1 MADDLIKN
9 PTNFSRVGK
18 LLTIFGYGQL
28 APYNANALKMALN
41 PSNRDK
47 RMASGKTVR
56 DWYQERVADGQSFQ
70 QQLQDWSEMVN
81 YSPIAAGIRIIVEEC
96 LQTEAASPA
105 TLWVEGGDTET
116 EKELNEFIVGRLQ
129 MEDVIRAQFKAV
141 ISYGNDF
148 ERLHLGPEGI
158 HGWHFRDVEKVER
171 FSDEFKRLI
180 GYVDEEEPPS
190 PTPEAVIWG
199 DENDP
204 KRLHKPWDF
213 IHFRLMM
220 DDRKSDYGQSLLKP
234 AVQTYK
240 RLRMAEDQMSI
251 YRLQMQPTRYL
262 VKIDTGTAS
271 VPEVWRMVNQWINKM
286 RTNRLIDARNQQYEP
301 RNNPWSIDDII
312 VLPTHK
318 DSQSDLRKLDGDHDI
333 PDIEDIQYLLRQLGS
348 MLNIPPEYLGAQ
360 PEQNQ
365 GLSPKSPLYMQD
377 LRFQR
382 SIKTVRAVVMQGYD
396 KACRLHL
403 ALLGKNPFLPFRVKM
418 SNIVALEA
426 ESQIE
431 LLTAQATLA
440 DQVIALGTNI
450 QAPKE
455 EWLRMVFTK
464 FFPLPPELVDI
475 IAIGALMPPAGGA
488 EGAGGAGGAGG
499 GGMPGLGGGE
509 EGGELGVPGGP
520 ELDLG
525 AAAGGAGGAAPP
537 GGGGGAPA
545 APGEAFDP
553 DPVKRR
559 KALLEWRLGAARW
572 HARYFSFE
580 ASAKRY
586 LNRNGKEL
594 NESSLN
600 EAKRSLTETRRKLWK
615 LGDTLR
621 YPKENVSP
629 TDQKLYESAQRLSS
643 LWGRIVHVLDGYT
656 PDWQFLRDYQ
666 HYLTEYRGRGDAK
679 PTRFVLENRYENTVK
694 PDANDPNA
702 THEILTVLTES
713 RKRRNN
719 SNNNGH
725 RPLTH

>member
-1 MADDLIKN
+1 MADDFIKN

-18 LLTIFGYGQL
+18 LITLFGYGQL

-41 PSNRDK
+41 PANRDK
-47 RMASGKTVR
+47 RMASGKSVR
-56 DWYQERVADGQSFQ
+56 DWYQERVNDGQSFQ
-70 QQLQDWSEMVN
+70 QSLQDWTEMCN

-96 LQTEAASPA
+96 LQTEQASPA

-116 EKELNEFIVGRLQ
+116 EKELNEFIIGRLQ
-129 MEDVIRAQFKAV
+129 MEDVIRSQFKAV
-141 ISYGNDF
+141 ISYGNNF
-148 ERLHLGPEGI
+148 ERLHLGPEGV
-158 HGWHFRDVEKVER
+158 HGWHYRDIEKVER

-180 GYVDEEEPPS
+180 GFVDEEEPPS

-262 VKIDTGTAS
+262 VKIDTGTAG

-312 VLPTHK
+312 VLPTRK
-318 DSQSDLRKLDGDHDI
+318 DSQTDLRKLDGDHDI

-348 MLNIPPEYLGAQ
+348 MMNIPPEYLGAQ

-382 SIKTVRAVVMQGYD
+382 SIKTLRAVVMQGYD
-396 KACRLHL
+396 KACRIHL
-403 ALLGKNPFLPFRVKM
+403 ALLGKNPFLPFRIKM

-475 IAIGALMPPAGGA
+475 IAIGSLLPPPAGA
-488 EGAGGAGGAGG
+488 EAGGAGG
-499 GGMPGLGGGE
+499 GGAGMPGGMGGGMP
-509 EGGELGVPGGP
+509 GGDEDFGVPAGP

-525 AAAGGAGGAAPP
+525 AAGGSGPAAPGGA
-537 GGGGGAPA
+537 GAPA

-553 DPVKRR
+553 DPVKRKR
-559 KALLEWRLGAARW
+559 ALLEWRIESAKW
-572 HARYFSFE
+572 HRRYFSFE
-580 ASAKRY
+580 ESAKRY
-586 LNRNGKEL
+586 FNRTRKEMS
-594 NESSLN
+594 ESALT
-600 EAKRSLTETRRKLWK
+600 EAKTSLVETRKKLWRF
-615 LGDTLR
+615 GESLR
-621 YPKENVSP
+621 SP
-629 TDQKLYESAQRLSS
+629 TTSDRTLYESGTKLAS
-643 LWGRIVHVLDGYT
+643 LWGRIVNILDGYT
-656 PDWQFLRDYQ
+656 PDWAFLRDYAS
-666 HYLTEYRGRGDAK
+666 YLAEYRGRGDAK
-679 PTRFVLENRYENTVK
+679 PTRFILENRYERTTKTETETNEA
-694 PDANDPNA
+694 P
-702 THEILTVLTES
+702 HEVLTVLKES
-713 RKRRNN
+713 RKRRNGL
-719 SNNNGH
+719 NGSSPKIN
-725 RPLTH
+725 R

>member
-1 MADDLIKN
+1 MADDFIKN

-41 PSNRDK
+41 PANRDK
-47 RMASGKTVR
+47 RMASGKSVR
-56 DWYQERVADGQSFQ
+56 DWYQERVNDGQSFQ

-96 LQTEAASPA
+96 LQTEQASPA
-105 TLWVEGGDTET
+105 TLWVEGGNTET
-116 EKELNEFIVGRLQ
+116 EKELNEFIVGRLA
-129 MEDVIRAQFKAV
+129 MEDVIRSQFKAV
-141 ISYGNDF
+141 ISYGNNF

-180 GYVDEEEPPS
+180 GFVDEDEPPS

-262 VKIDTGTAS
+262 VKIDTGTAG

-312 VLPTHK
+312 VLPTRK
-318 DSQSDLRKLDGDHDI
+318 DSQTDLRKLDGDHDI

-348 MLNIPPEYLGAQ
+348 MMNIPPEYLGAQ
-360 PEQNQ
+360 PDQNQ

-382 SIKTVRAVVMQGYD
+382 SIKTLRAVVMQGYD
-396 KACRLHL
+396 KACRIHL
-403 ALLGKNPFLPFRVKM
+403 ALLGKNPFLPFRIKM

-475 IAIGALMPPAGGA
+475 IAIGSLLPPPAGA
-488 EGAGGAGGAGG
+488 EGGGAGG
-499 GGMPGLGGGE
+499 GGGMPGGGMPGGE
-509 EGGELGVPGGP
+509 EDFGVPEGP

-525 AAAGGAGGAAPP
+525 AAGGGPAAPGGAGAA
-537 GGGGGAPA
+537 APA

-553 DPVKRR
+553 DPVKRKR
-559 KALLEWRLGAARW
+559 ALLEWRVKSARW
-572 HARYFSFE
+572 HKRYFSFSE
-580 ASAKRY
+580 SAKRY
-586 LNRNGKEL
+586 FIRAGKEM
-594 NESSLN
+594 NESSLA
-600 EAKRSLTETRRKLWK
+600 EAEKSLVETRTKLSKFGESLRSL
-615 LGDTLR
+615 
-621 YPKENVSP
+621 KENPSP
-629 TDQKLYESAQRLSS
+629 SDRKLYESGTQLAS
-643 LWGRIVHVLDGYT
+643 LWGRIVNILDGYT
-656 PDWQFLRDYQ
+656 PDWAFLRDYSS
-666 HYLTEYRGRGDAK
+666 YLAEYRGRGGAK
-679 PTRFVLENRYENTVK
+679 PTRFILENRYERSAK
-694 PDANDPNA
+694 PETETNDAP
-702 THEILTVLTES
+702 HEVLTVLKES
-713 RKRRNN
+713 RKRRNGLNGSSPPN
-719 SNNNGH
+719 SK
-725 RPLTH
+725 R